1 MCVLFV
7 ESPATLDSAAL
18 TVAFSARVRQTEQIR
33 TRSSSPQ
40 RSGSTYA
47 SEDDESESLDGIHT
61 RARDTTTSSSDSSS
75 SSVFGV
81 HDAANARRRAS
92 EAPRR
97 SSISGPARR
106 SPQRSPRRK
115 NRTTTSMR
123 AASLEGRRR
132 HKTVASVAIS
142 TPSSPLRTASD
153 GE

>member
-18 TVAFSARVRQTEQIR
+18 AVAFSARVRQTEQIR

-61 RARDTTTSSSDSSS
+61 RARDTATSSSDSSS
-75 SSVFGV
+75 SAFGV
-81 HDAANARRRAS
+81 HDAVNAPRRAS

-97 SSISGPARR
+97 STVSGPARR
-106 SPQRSPRRK
+106 SPQRSPRHK
-115 NRTTTSMR
+115 NRSTTGMR
-123 AASLEGRRR
+123 TASFEGRRR
-132 HKTVASVAIS
+132 HKTVASVAMS